1 MIQLYRIKYYYI
13 VSPSKEVDCHMF
25 PLYDENPKSTRPY
38 VNYALII
45 INFAVFIWEIIA
57 SGFFSNESAIRSM
70 FLSYGFVPGKF
81 FESISRFQIDSI
93 TPIFSSM
100 FMHGGIMHI
109 LGNML
114 FLWIFG
120 DNIEDRFG
128 HTKYL
133 MSYLFWGFAASMTH
147 AAWALAVGGGQLMV
161 PAVGASGAISG
172 VLGTYLLLFPRARI
186 VTLVFIGFF
195 LTRHRIPAYA
205 YLPLWFIFQ
214 LFSAAF
220 GSAGGVAYLAHIGGF
235 AAGAVFGL
243 AYRGISQLRRRT
255 IVPKETKTGFEAR
268 QLETQQEIKPLR
280 MEGIT
285 TNDYVELLIEMPG
298 VNERDIELSV
308 SDSTVYINA
317 VTEDGYRRYH
327 GKAILK
333 VKIQSR
339 PDFTHYLNGI
349 LRVRFKRA

>member
-1 MIQLYRIKYYYI
+1 
-13 VSPSKEVDCHMF
+13 MF
-25 PLYDENPKSTRPY
+25 PLYDENPRSTRPY

-45 INFAVFIWEIIA
+45 INFAVFIWEI
-57 SGFFSNESAIRSM
+57 SVTGFFSHERATAS
-70 FLSYGFVPGKF
+70 LLLHYGFVPAKF
-81 FESISRFQIDSI
+81 FESISRFHADGILQ
-93 TPIFSSM
+93 IFSSM

-133 MSYLFWGFAASMTH
+133 LSYLFWGFTASMAH
-147 AAWALAVGGGQLMV
+147 AAWALGIGGEQLMV

-195 LTRHRIPAYA
+195 ITRYRIPAYA

-214 LFSAAF
+214 LVPAAF
-220 GSAGGVAYLAHIGGF
+220 GSIGGVAYVAHIGGF

-243 AYRGISQLRRRT
+243 GYRGISRVRKRM
-255 IVPKETKTGFEAR
+255 IAPKEAKTGFEDR
-268 QLETQQEIKPLR
+268 QLEKQQEIKPLR
-280 MEGIT
+280 IDGIT
-285 TNDYVELLIEMPG
+285 TNDYVELLVEMPG

-308 SDSTVYINA
+308 FDNTVYINA
-317 VTEDGYRRYH
+317 VTEDGYKRYR
-327 GKAILK
+327 GRAILRAN
-333 VKIQSR
+333 IESR
-339 PDFTHYLNGI
+339 PDFMHYLNGI
-349 LRVRFKRA
+349 LRVRFRRV

>member
-1 MIQLYRIKYYYI
+1 
-13 VSPSKEVDCHMF
+13 MF
-25 PLYDENPKSTRPY
+25 PLYDENPRGTRPY

-45 INFAVFIWEIIA
+45 INFIVFSWEIVV
-57 SGFFSNESAIRSM
+57 SGFFSNERATMSM
-70 FLSYGFVPGKF
+70 LLNYGFVPAIF
-81 FESISRFQIDSI
+81 FESISVFRLDAI

-128 HTKYL
+128 HAKYL
-133 MSYLFWGFAASMTH
+133 ISYLFWGFVASMAH
-147 AAWALAVGGGQLMV
+147 AAWALGVGGEQLMV

-186 VTLVFIGFF
+186 ITLVFIGFF
-195 LTRHRIPAYA
+195 ITRYRIPVFA

-214 LFSAAF
+214 LIPATF
-220 GSAGGVAYLAHIGGF
+220 GSVGGVAYVAHIGGF
-235 AAGAVFGL
+235 VAGVAFGL
-243 AYRGISQLRRRT
+243 GYRGISKLRRKM
-255 IVPKETKTGFEAR
+255 IVKETQTSV
-268 QLETQQEIKPLR
+268 ETKVEKQQEIKPLR

-298 VNERDIELSV
+298 INERDIELSV
-308 SDSTVYINA
+308 YDNTVSISA
-317 VTEDGYRRYH
+317 VTEDGYRRYR
-327 GKAILK
+327 GRAILRAK
-333 VKIQSR
+333 VESR
-339 PDFTHYLNGI
+339 PDFMHYLNGI
-349 LRVRFKRA
+349 LRVRFRRVS